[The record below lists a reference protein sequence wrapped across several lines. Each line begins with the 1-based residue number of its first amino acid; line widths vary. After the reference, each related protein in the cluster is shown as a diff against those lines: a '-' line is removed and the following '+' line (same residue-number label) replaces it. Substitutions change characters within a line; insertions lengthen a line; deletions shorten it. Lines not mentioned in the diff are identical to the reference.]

1 VNGSS
6 EIKATPNPAPEGGT
20 VTITFPHGG
29 PWFVHVDGGTGWV
42 EIGQVDPATNTVTID
57 VPALG
62 GGSFT
67 VSDQRIPPDGISI
80 PVEGNNSCNMP

>member
-1 VNGSS
+1 MIVLSEFKVN
-6 EIKATPNPAPEGGT
+6 PNPAPEGGT

-29 PWFVHVDGGTGWV
+29 PWYVHVDGGTGWT
-42 EIGQVDPATNTVTID
+42 EITGIDPATNTVTID

-67 VSDQRIPPDGISI
+67 VSDMEVPSTGTSI
-80 PVEGNNSCNMP
+80 PVEGNN